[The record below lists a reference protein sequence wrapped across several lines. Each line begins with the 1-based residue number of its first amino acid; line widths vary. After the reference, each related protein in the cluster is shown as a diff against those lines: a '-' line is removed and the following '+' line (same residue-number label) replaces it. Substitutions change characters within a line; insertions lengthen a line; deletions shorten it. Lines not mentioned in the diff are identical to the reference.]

1 MINGISPRK
10 ASAIASH
17 QQTQGHS
24 GGVHYSWSYPEN
36 NRHCQIERLIQF
48 KLLNITKA
56 LKLDLKIIYLQ
67 LDS

>member
-1 MINGISPRK
+1 MDD
-10 ASAIASH
+10 
-17 QQTQGHS
+17 TT
-24 GGVHYSWSYPEN
+24 
-36 NRHCQIERLIQF
+36 IERLIQF